1 MAIFDL
7 FSKRQRL
14 ARESPPDVFKYDEIP
29 QPLRVQIIHIL
40 DDVLGTQIY
49 RGSRL
54 EQAYQFVRDTLCREY
69 GRFELNK
76 ARNGVLTEVQDFI
89 LEERNVE
96 RVLDAVELCFRLIDR
111 VIRKDNDGYGSMSP
125 DDAIE
130 ELNAR
135 FAEQAVG
142 YAYEQGV
149 IVRVDSRLLHAEA
162 IKPALHF
169 LSEPHLAGA
178 NEEFLKSHEH
188 YRAGR
193 NKECVAD
200 CLKAFESTMKAIC
213 TKRGWTYGAN
223 DTAKPLIDVL
233 FKHKLVPDYIQSE
246 FAALRTVL
254 ESGVPTLRNRTS
266 AHGQGAVPIEL
277 PAYLAS
283 YVLHL
288 TASTILFLCE
298 ADKNLK

>member
-14 ARESPPDVFKYDEIP
+14 ACESPPDVFKYDELP

-40 DDVLGTQIY
+40 DDVLGTENY
-49 RGSRL
+49 RGSPT
-54 EQAYQFVRDTLCREY
+54 QQGYKFVRDTLCREY
-69 GRFELNK
+69 GLFGLNE
-76 ARNGVLTEVQDFI
+76 AQRGVLVEVQDFI
-89 LEERNVE
+89 LGERNVE
-96 RVLDAVELCFRLIDR
+96 RVLDTVELCFRLVDR
-111 VIRKDNDGYGSMSP
+111 LVRKDNFGFGSMSP

-130 ELNAR
+130 ELNTR

-142 YAYEQGV
+142 YAFEQGV
-149 IVRVDSRLLHAEA
+149 IVRVDSRLLHAKA

-193 NKECVAD
+193 NKECVAE

-213 TKRGWTYGAN
+213 TKKGWTYGAN
-223 DTAKPLIDVL
+223 DTAKSLIDVL
-233 FKHKLVPDYIQSE
+233 FRHKLIPDYLQSE
-246 FAALRTVL
+246 FASLRTVL

-266 AHGQGAVPIEL
+266 GHGQGAVPIEL